1 MSKLDIVYDL
11 GQAVWLDY
19 IRRSFLT
26 TGGLKDLIKD
36 GLKGVTSN
44 PSIFEKAI
52 AGSDDYDEAL
62 QTLVEEQRSID
73 EIYESLVLE
82 DIARA
87 ADQMKPVFDATRGR
101 DGFVSIEVSPNLA
114 NDTEGT
120 VAEGNRLFASLGR
133 PNIMIKVPAT
143 SAGIPAIER
152 LLADGVNVNA
162 TLIFSLEHYKG
173 VAHAYLSGL
182 EKLDA
187 SGGDVGKVAS
197 VASFFISRVDAAVDQ
212 QLEKTDKAELA
223 GKTAIANARV
233 AFSLFHGYFSGPR
246 WEKLA
251 EMGARVQRLLWA
263 STSTKNPSLPDTLYV
278 DSLIGEDT
286 VNTVP
291 PATLNAFVDHGVA
304 EPTLAAGL
312 EEAQHHLDLLKEA
325 GIDLNAFTQKLQDDG
340 VAAFAASFESLLASI
355 RAKREHLGDR
365 LISSQGRSSS
375 SK

>member
-1 MSKLDIVYDL
+1 MSKLDSLYDL

-26 TGGLKDLIKD
+26 SGGLKDLIKD

-62 QTLVEEQRSID
+62 QALVGEQRSID

-87 ADQMKPVFDATRGR
+87 ADQMKPVFDAAKGK
-101 DGFVSIEVSPNLA
+101 DGFVSIEVSPALA
-114 NDTEGT
+114 NNTEGT
-120 VAEGNRLFASLGR
+120 VAEGNRLFGSLDR

-152 LLADGVNVNA
+152 LLAAGVNVNA
-162 TLIFSLEHYKG
+162 TLIFSLEHYQS

-182 EKLDA
+182 EKLAA
-187 SGGDVGKVAS
+187 SGGNVGKVAS
-197 VASFFISRVDAAVDQ
+197 VASFFVSRVDAAVDQ
-212 QLEKTDKAELA
+212 QLEKTDRVELT
-223 GKTAIANARV
+223 GKTAIANAKV
-233 AFSLFHGYFSGPR
+233 AFSLFNGHFSGPR

-251 EMGARVQRLLWA
+251 DMGARVQRLLWA

-291 PATLNAFVDHGVA
+291 PATLDAFVDHGVV

-312 EEAQHHLDLLKEA
+312 EEAQQHLELLRAA
-325 GIDLNAFTQKLQDDG
+325 GIDLNAVTQKLQDEG

-355 RAKREHLGDR
+355 RAKKEHLGER
-365 LISSQGRSSS
+365 LIGSQA
-375 SK
+375 

>member
-1 MSKLDIVYDL
+1 MSKLDNVYDL
-11 GQAVWLDY
+11 GQAVWLDF

-26 TGGLKDLIKD
+26 TDGLKDLIKD

-52 AGSDDYDEAL
+52 TGSDDYDEAL
-62 QTLVEEQRSID
+62 QTLVGERRSTD

-87 ADQMKPVFDATRGR
+87 ADQLKPVFDATGGR

-162 TLIFSLEHYKG
+162 TLIFSLDHYKS
-173 VAHAYLSGL
+173 VALAYLSGL
-182 EKLDA
+182 EKLAA

-197 VASFFISRVDAAVDQ
+197 VASFFISRVDAAVHQ
-212 QLEKTDKAELA
+212 QLEKTDRVELT
-223 GKTAIANARV
+223 GKTAIANAKV
-233 AFSLFHGYFSGPR
+233 AFSLFHGYSSGPR

-251 EMGARVQRLLWA
+251 AMGARVQRLLWA

-291 PATLNAFVDHGVA
+291 PATLKAFVDHGVA
-304 EPTLAAGL
+304 EPTLAVGFQ
-312 EEAQHHLDLLKEA
+312 EAQQHLELLREA
-325 GIDLNAFTQKLQDDG
+325 GIDLNDVTQKLQDEG
-340 VAAFAASFESLLASI
+340 VAAFAASFEALLASI
-355 RAKREHLGDR
+355 RAKREHLGQR
-365 LISSQGRSSS
+365 LIGSQA
-375 SK
+375 

>member
-1 MSKLDIVYDL
+1 MSKLDRVYDL

-19 IRRSFLT
+19 IRRSFLA
-26 TGGLKDLIKD
+26 TGGLKDLIGD

-52 AGSDDYDEAL
+52 AGSSDYDEAL
-62 QTLVEEQRSID
+62 QILVGEQRSID

-87 ADQMKPVFDATRGR
+87 ADQMEPVFDATEGK
-101 DGFVSIEVSPNLA
+101 DGFVSIEVSPKLA

-120 VAEGNRLFASLGR
+120 VAEGKRLFASLDR
-133 PNIMIKVPAT
+133 PNVMIKVPAT
-143 SAGIPAIER
+143 AAGIPAIER
-152 LLADGVNVNA
+152 LLANGVNVNV
-162 TLIFSLEHYKG
+162 TLIFSLEHYKA
-173 VAHAYLSGL
+173 VADAYLSGL
-182 EKLDA
+182 ENLAA

-197 VASFFISRVDAAVDQ
+197 VASFFISRLDSAVDQ
-212 QLEKTDKAELA
+212 QLEKTDRPELM

-233 AFSLFHGYFSGPR
+233 AFSHFHDYFSGSR

-263 STSTKNPSLPDTLYV
+263 STSTKNPTLPDTLYV

-291 PATLNAFVDHGVA
+291 PATLNAFVDHGSA
-304 EPTLAAGL
+304 KSTLATGL
-312 EEAQHHLDLLKEA
+312 EEAQNHLEMLKEA
-325 GIDLNAFTQKLQDDG
+325 GIDLSAVTQKLQDDG
-340 VAAFAASFESLLASI
+340 VAAFAKSFESLVASI
-355 RAKREHLGDR
+355 HEKREHLGDW
-365 LISSQGRSSS
+365 RSNPLMLLS
-375 SK
+375 